1 MSNNKKKHNNHK
13 NGENTSVTTNEA
25 NTSKDGVTNEETAE
39 NTKTGEETVT
49 EPTTD
54 TANETT
60 TGTTDAPPAT
70 TRDSETNDA
79 SQAENETNNETVA
92 ETTAE
97 TASETATNETTT
109 ETATENTN
117 QGGVYDHLTDPNLP
131 APGDRTVDNSP
142 VDAAGNKWPDWFK
155 KKTAT
160 TVKEESKKPIH
171 ILQRSINKLFEDN
184 SKTNLPRPH
193 EAEVRSF
200 SGPLGKEV
208 NMEFIYSNDEKTAG
222 KIKLKAF
229 KDEVFCPEEGEFEFG
244 IDYNPAT

>member
-1 MSNNKKKHNNHK
+1 MSNNKKKHNNQK
-13 NGENTSVTTNEA
+13 NGENTSVTNNEA
-25 NTSKDGVTNEETAE
+25 NTSKDVVTNEETAE

-49 EPTTD
+49 ETTTD

-60 TGTTDAPPAT
+60 TGTNDAPPAT

-79 SQAENETNNETVA
+79 SQAENETNNENVA

-109 ETATENTN
+109 ETANVE
-117 QGGVYDHLTDPNLP
+117 YDHLTDPNLP